1 MNNIITITMN
11 PCIDK
16 STSVDNVVAER
27 KLRCARP
34 RYEPG
39 GGGINVS
46 RALKRLGVKSTAL
59 YPAGGAV
66 GDMLKETIHDSLAT

>member
-46 RALKRLGVKSTAL
+46 RALKRLGEES
-59 YPAGGAV
+59 
-66 GDMLKETIHDSLAT
+66 